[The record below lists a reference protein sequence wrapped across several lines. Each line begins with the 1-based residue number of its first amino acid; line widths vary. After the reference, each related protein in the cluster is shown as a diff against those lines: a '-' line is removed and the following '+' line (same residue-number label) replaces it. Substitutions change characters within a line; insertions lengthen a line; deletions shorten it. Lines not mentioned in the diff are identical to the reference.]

1 MGMMQ
6 RTKGKVGERDAAN
19 LLSDLTGYQIT
30 RRVRQHDGDSD
41 LVGLPGWSLEV
52 KRVKK
57 ADRADIRGWWD
68 QAVAQAER
76 EGCIPVLLYRRD
88 RDEWRAVWPLSAHL
102 GVQHSAMWTHVM
114 WTVEGTLEAF
124 AAAVREIG
132 AQKQSEA
139 SRLPTQQIDWSPLS
153 GAVLVTI

>member
-6 RTKGKVGERDAAN
+6 RTKGKAGERDAAN
-19 LLSDLTGYQIT
+19 LLSDLTGYPVT

-41 LVGLPGWSLEV
+41 LIGLPGWAIEV
-52 KRVKK
+52 KRVKT
-57 ADRADIRGWWD
+57 AGRADIARWWA

-88 RDEWRAVWPLSAHL
+88 RDEWRALWPLSAHL
-102 GVQHSAMWTHVM
+102 GVQHADMWTSVM

-124 AAAVREIG
+124 AAAMREIG
-132 AQKQSEA
+132 AQGRQEGDK
-139 SRLPTQQIDWSPLS
+139 LPMHRAVCDRALAGLM
-153 GAVLVTI
+153 GAF